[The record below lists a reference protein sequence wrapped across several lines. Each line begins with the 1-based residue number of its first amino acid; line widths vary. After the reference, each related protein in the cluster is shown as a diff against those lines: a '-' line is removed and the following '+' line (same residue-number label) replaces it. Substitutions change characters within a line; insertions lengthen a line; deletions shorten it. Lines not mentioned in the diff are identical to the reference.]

1 MRKANVDETKA
12 LKELVAC
19 VRLDTPLH
27 LRADSPQSRPVAGM
41 STDPADVFEA
51 ILDPLFDEDV
61 YMRRMKTE
69 PPMPLG
75 DHC

>member
-1 MRKANVDETKA
+1 MPKANVEDANT

>member
-1 MRKANVDETKA
+1 MPKANVEDAKA
-12 LKELVAC
+12 LKEQVAC

-51 ILDPLFDEDV
+51 ILDPLFDKDV
-61 YMRRMKTE
+61 SMRHMKTE